1 MKFNGL
7 GVSVSRCAVGV
18 RYLALVLSLGLG
30 TGTTTTAGQLAASPP
45 DRLIENLERPQ
56 RVANQKVEEVIARL
70 DLKPGLV
77 VADIGAGTGVFSRP
91 LAKGVGPTGKVYA
104 VDILAP
110 VLAYLD
116 ERAKQEQLTNIQSVL
131 GEPGDPKLPANDVD
145 LAFFNDVLH
154 HIEHKQAYLAALAK
168 HMKPGSRMAIVEF
181 DNQGDPSR
189 RIEGLPMLEKAEV
202 AAWLAELGFHPVQEF
217 PGLFTN
223 KWYVIYQRR

>member
-1 MKFNGL
+1 M
-7 GVSVSRCAVGV
+7 
-18 RYLALVLSLGLG
+18 RYVALLLSLVLGAIA
-30 TGTTTTAGQLAASPP
+30 TPTADQLAASPP
-45 DRLIENLERPQ
+45 ETLIQNLERPQ

-70 DLKPGLV
+70 GLMPGLV

-91 LAKGVGPTGKVYA
+91 LAQAVGPTGKVYA

-116 ERAKQEQLTNIQSVL
+116 ERSKQEQITNIQSVL

-154 HIEHKQAYLAALAK
+154 HIEQKQEYLRALAK
-168 HMKPGSRMAIVEF
+168 HMKPGSRMAVVEF
-181 DNQGDPSR
+181 DNGGDPTR

-202 AAWLAELGFHPVQEF
+202 ATWLAELGFEPVQEF

-223 KWYVIYQRR
+223 KWYVIYQKK